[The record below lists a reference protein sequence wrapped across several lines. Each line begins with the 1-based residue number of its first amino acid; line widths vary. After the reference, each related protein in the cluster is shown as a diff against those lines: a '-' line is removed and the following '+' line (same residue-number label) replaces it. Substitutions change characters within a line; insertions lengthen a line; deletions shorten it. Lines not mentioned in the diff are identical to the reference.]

1 MKNQN
6 NNENKKR
13 TNNNRT
19 GNTKN
24 CGGCGKSRN
33 CKGST
38 NEHKEEERLTHKTA
52 VTAEERRASP

>member
-13 TNNNRT
+13 TNNSRT

-33 CKGST
+33 CKAPPT
-38 NEHKEEERLTHKTA
+38 NTKKRKTNA
-52 VTAEERRASP
+52 

>member
-6 NNENKKR
+6 NNENKKL
-13 TNNNRT
+13 TNNRT

-33 CKGST
+33 CKGSA
-38 NEHKEEERLTHKTA
+38 NEHKEEED
-52 VTAEERRASP
+52 

>member
-13 TNNNRT
+13 TNNRT
-19 GNTKN
+19 GNTKH

-33 CKGST
+33 CKGSA
-38 NEHKEEERLTHKTA
+38 NEHKEEED
-52 VTAEERRASP
+52 

>member
-13 TNNNRT
+13 TNNSRT

-24 CGGCGKSRN
+24 YGGCGKSRN
-33 CKGST
+33 CKGSA
-38 NEHKEEERLTHKTA
+38 NEHEEE
-52 VTAEERRASP
+52 ED

>member
-13 TNNNRT
+13 TNNRT

-24 CGGCGKSRN
+24 CGGWENASLYVL
-33 CKGST
+33 
-38 NEHKEEERLTHKTA
+38 KE
-52 VTAEERRASP
+52 VTSVQ

>member
-13 TNNNRT
+13 TNNRT

-24 CGGCGKSRN
+24 CGAGKSHN
-33 CKGST
+33 FKGSA
-38 NEHKEEERLTHKTA
+38 NEHKEEED
-52 VTAEERRASP
+52 

>member
-13 TNNNRT
+13 TTTNNRT

-33 CKGST
+33 CKGSA
-38 NEHKEEERLTHKTA
+38 NEHKEEED
-52 VTAEERRASP
+52 